1 MAGFSGWFDG
11 NWFNLIQTAGVIGT
25 MLFAGLGLHREAKA
39 RETENLLT
47 LAEHH
52 RDLWSKISGNTD
64 LERIFKSDADVEQNP
79 PTIAESEFLNLVFV
93 HFETGWSVANAGG
106 ITTLR
111 DMQLDVRG
119 FFSLPL
125 PRAVWDETK
134 GFRNPRFV
142 TFVERALKRITSPQV
157 EQVCVRK

>member
-1 MAGFSGWFDG
+1 MAGFSGWVDG

-25 MLFAGLGLHREAKA
+25 LLFAGLGLHREASAK
-39 RETENLLT
+39 EIQNLLT

-52 RDLWSKISGNTD
+52 RDLWSKISGNKD
-64 LERIFKSDADVEQNP
+64 LVRIFKADADVEQNP
-79 PTIAESEFLNLVFV
+79 PTIAESEFLNLVLV

-106 ITTLR
+106 ITTLL

-125 PRAVWDETK
+125 PRAVWEKTK
-134 GFRNPRFV
+134 KYRNQRFV
-142 TFVERALKRITSPQV
+142 RFVENALLTIR
-157 EQVCVRK
+157 